1 MADTYVTCSVSPCT
15 VVIQLDS
22 PLLSMDSATALTLCA
37 SIVGAWALGFV
48 IRMIIKVINGG
59 ETETEKET

>member
-22 PLLSMDSATALTLCA
+22 PLLAITPEEALQVAVAIL
-37 SIVGAWALGFV
+37 GAWAVGFCFRAV
-48 IRMIIKVINGG
+48 IQLLKDGP
-59 ETETEKET
+59 TETESEN